1 MDADRGRR
9 RVIELAQDLTGR
21 QIRSHRVTSDDAGQR
36 SGGLW
41 GLLPLPADLQ
51 GEMTVIRE
59 EWPGKPT

>member
-1 MDADRGRR
+1 
-9 RVIELAQDLTGR
+9 VIELAQDLTGR